1 MENDTPPIELLDP
14 VLCSEWI
21 CAGGPLE
28 KLFPGF
34 EERAGQ
40 IALLKRICTA
50 FNEDKIAAF
59 EAGTGV
65 GKSFAYLIPAV
76 LWAVKNKERVVVST
90 GTINLQQQLYEKDIP
105 AAKSL
110 LNLDFSAVLM
120 KGRQNYLCLRR

>member
-1 MENDTPPIELLDP
+1 MESMEDDARPIELLDP

-34 EERAGQ
+34 EERPGQ
-40 IALLKRICTA
+40 IALLKRICAA
-50 FNEDKIAAF
+50 FNENKIAAF

-90 GTINLQQQLYEKDIP
+90 GTINLQQQL
-105 AAKSL
+105 
-110 LNLDFSAVLM
+110 
-120 KGRQNYLCLRR
+120 